1 MTDSRRRLGLPSA
14 TGLVVA
20 SMIGAGVFITSGFA
34 LADLGSPGRV
44 LLAWAVG
51 GAIALMGALCYGA
64 LAARRSEA
72 GGEYLFLSKTLHPMA
87 GFLAGWLSLL
97 VGFTAPIAL
106 AARGLEAYLP
116 LRIRIAEGPPGPWI
130 GTSAIVV
137 AAALHGLRRAPGV
150 VFQTAVVGIK
160 VALLFVLVA
169 WGLPSLPALE
179 AAPAPAFSLPAF
191 CVSLVWISLS
201 YSGWNAAVYVGGEVR
216 DPERNLPRSLLLGTL
231 LVTGLYLLLNAT
243 FVYAAPLSKLAGQED
258 VAAIAAQA
266 LGGAPLER
274 FVRGVVAL
282 ALFTSISAMVMAGP
296 RVYARMAE
304 DGLFPR
310 VFAQEGDVPVA
321 AILLQA
327 ALAILVLWIATLQ
340 DLLGY
345 IGFTLSLST
354 AAAVVGLARLR
365 VREGAERVPVPGW
378 PWLPALFV
386 LATLS
391 AGGFMML
398 RRTWEP
404 VAGLATLAVG
414 ALLYALIRR
423 GRPGGGQVR

>member
-64 LAARRSEA
+64 LAARLSES